1 MNVLTHTA
9 YNSVL
14 RRGRTCI
21 HESYLA
27 TSSNLLFCIRL
38 VIIVSRR
45 CVDGKRNEKLL
56 RLDFGS
62 RDKRQF
68 REWMRTGV
76 LMLHASCFM
85 QYSTAQYSTVPA
97 QGVGGFGVWNVD
109 VQ

>member
-1 MNVLTHTA
+1 M
-9 YNSVL
+9 
-14 RRGRTCI
+14 
-21 HESYLA
+21 
-27 TSSNLLFCIRL
+27 
-38 VIIVSRR
+38 
-45 CVDGKRNEKLL
+45 DGKRNEKLL